1 MRINHGFVT
10 ILRRVPMLAALTCG
24 VLVGQSHADVEV
36 IAIDFGQGAGDNCDE
51 SPLYTGSFDG
61 ATDFV
66 PMTISNCG
74 IVESPQIDLGNGAT
88 FGFTNVTGWNN
99 TDGAGPDDVR
109 ALTGDHFFSN
119 WQGSGPV
126 SFSLDGMDPG
136 AIVVLQFADR
146 KGGER
151 ALVTF
156 EGVTTMV
163 DGVQGDDGVFTT
175 VGVVTGSSS
184 YTGSFTGPNGDGEGN
199 LCGARIS
206 IITNGKASGGSGSCC
221 FGIDCWDI
229 GINDCVAA
237 GGVSGGKGSVCDAD
251 TCAPPELLACCVEG
265 EGLPGCLDFDC
276 ANAVCLNLPY
286 CCEVMWDADCAAAAI
301 DICNDCDGTTDVM
314 VAALDFGQSGG
325 CNPNLVY
332 TGTFDA
338 TMGFRGMTISDC
350 CAVESPMFDLGDGAV
365 LQFFNNSGWNNT
377 DGRPETD
384 TRSLTGDHFFS
395 AGCGADEFVQFEVR
409 GLDPCDLLIL
419 EFADRRGGERALVT
433 FEGVTT
439 LVDAVGDY
447 ENDPPPA
454 GYGFQDVSGGGVTGK
469 SVYLGEFT
477 GADGGG
483 EGNLAGA
490 KVVIV
495 PGGGDCGSC
504 TGDFNDDGAVDGAD
518 FGALIAAWGACSGC
532 PQDLNGDGDV
542 DGADVGL
549 FVAVWG
555 PCP

>member
-175 VGVVTGSSS
+175 VGVVTGSS
-184 YTGSFTGPNGDGEGN
+184 
-199 LCGARIS
+199 
-206 IITNGKASGGSGSCC
+206 
-221 FGIDCWDI
+221 
-229 GINDCVAA
+229 
-237 GGVSGGKGSVCDAD
+237 
-251 TCAPPELLACCVEG
+251 
-265 EGLPGCLDFDC
+265 
-276 ANAVCLNLPY
+276 
-286 CCEVMWDADCAAAAI
+286 
-301 DICNDCDGTTDVM
+301 
-314 VAALDFGQSGG
+314 
-325 CNPNLVY
+325 
-332 TGTFDA
+332 
-338 TMGFRGMTISDC
+338 
-350 CAVESPMFDLGDGAV
+350 
-365 LQFFNNSGWNNT
+365 
-377 DGRPETD
+377 
-384 TRSLTGDHFFS
+384 
-395 AGCGADEFVQFEVR
+395 
-409 GLDPCDLLIL
+409 
-419 EFADRRGGERALVT
+419 
-433 FEGVTT
+433 
-439 LVDAVGDY
+439 
-447 ENDPPPA
+447 
-454 GYGFQDVSGGGVTGK
+454 
-469 SVYLGEFT
+469 
-477 GADGGG
+477 
-483 EGNLAGA
+483 
-490 KVVIV
+490 
-495 PGGGDCGSC
+495 
-504 TGDFNDDGAVDGAD
+504 
-518 FGALIAAWGACSGC
+518 
-532 PQDLNGDGDV
+532 
-542 DGADVGL
+542 
-549 FVAVWG
+549 
-555 PCP
+555 